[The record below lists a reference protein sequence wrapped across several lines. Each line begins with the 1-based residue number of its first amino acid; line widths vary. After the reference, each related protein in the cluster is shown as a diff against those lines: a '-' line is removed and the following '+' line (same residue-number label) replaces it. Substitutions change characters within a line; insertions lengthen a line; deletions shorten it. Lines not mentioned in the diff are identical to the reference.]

1 MPPLQWI
8 GTVRLEGIKVEKN
21 SRPKMSRADR
31 AKQFA
36 PFSAL
41 RGLYEALEAKE
52 KEIELEKEQKTEP
65 FTEC

>member
-1 MPPLQWI
+1 M
-8 GTVRLEGIKVEKN
+8 EKN

-65 FTEC
+65 FTES